1 MADQVPAMLHSPIGA
16 CLLDRLEHDA
26 RGQGDRLW
34 RPFEALPNS
43 DPGAVMTAARL
54 VADRHPTALLRLA
67 LSAGDMVGPWN
78 HAGPRNATVALKLA
92 SNREPIAE
100 ALVARAAPA
109 WGAPVADQH
118 WWWTDR
124 LPDDRGSI
132 GTNLE
137 PFPAWATRPLSSL
150 LTTSPVDLT
159 LTDALTTA
167 WEMVHGP
174 ITVWQL
180 RAEPTARVYE
190 LHGPGDW
197 SRLVS
202 AYPSDTTEQ
211 YGGQA
216 SWELR
221 DITAA
226 DEDVTALLSVPGQH
240 AARRRWRRIL
250 TPDWVAVAADWDA
263 VHLSWMGFVSTEGTV
278 VDLDD
283 GDVTMLRGW
292 GTERTAWLHPVLGGP
307 EPLPPPPGDGTVDFA
322 GDPEAQQG
330 RSTAAELGWLRR
342 FLLADGPTRTPRQA

>member
-1 MADQVPAMLHSPIGA
+1 MADLVLAMLHSPIGA

-26 RGQGDRLW
+26 RGRGDRLW
-34 RPFEALPNS
+34 RPFEALPDS
-43 DPGAVMTAARL
+43 DPGAVRTAARL
-54 VADRHPTALLRLA
+54 AADRHPTALLRLA
-67 LSAGDMVGPWN
+67 LSAADMVGPWN
-78 HAGPRNATVALKLA
+78 QAGPRNATVALKLA
-92 SNREPIAE
+92 SHREPIAE
-100 ALVARAAPA
+100 VLAARAAPA

-118 WWWTDR
+118 WWWTDC

-132 GTNLE
+132 GTDLE
-137 PFPAWATRPLSSL
+137 PFPAWATRPLRSL

-159 LTDALTTA
+159 LTDALTSA
-167 WEMVHGP
+167 WEMVQGP

-190 LHGPGDW
+190 LHGPDDW
-197 SRLVS
+197 SRLVR

-226 DEDVTALLSVPGQH
+226 DDVTALLSIPGQH

-263 VHLSWMGFVSTEGTV
+263 VHLSWPGLVSTEGTV

-292 GTERTAWLHPVLGGP
+292 GSERTAWLNPVLGDP
-307 EPLPPPPGDGTVDFA
+307 EPLPPPPRDGTVDFA

-330 RSTAAELGWLRR
+330 RSAAAELGWLRR